1 VAALREA
8 QQADALAQEALA
20 LAQSDVSQWAPPGAT
35 TSVGADLAGLVL
47 SGILSGATSSY
58 RGHRRGG
65 GGGFSPGSFG
75 GSASR
80 GRRGGGGRF

>member
-1 VAALREA
+1 PVAGLREA
-8 QQADALAQEALA
+8 RQADALAQEALR
-20 LAQSDVSQWAPPGAT
+20 LARADVARWSRPGPT
-35 TSVGADLAGLVL
+35 TSTGADLAGLVL
-47 SGILSGATSSY
+47 GGILAGATGGY
-58 RGHRRGG
+58 RGHRRG